1 MSQEQTQQDNQ
12 RNRQRGTRRI
22 GFRWLLLISVLFIEL
37 LTYTWIRTESTQ
49 TIYRISNAQAEL
61 SDRLSYQKELAL
73 ERDRLKSDARIIRI
87 ARNKLGLT
95 TDVFNQTIY
104 IGEGSL

>member
-1 MSQEQTQQDNQ
+1 MNQTPTPRDKQ
-12 RNRQRGTRRI
+12 RDKQRI
-22 GFRWLLLISVLFIEL
+22 GFRWLLLIPVLFLEL

-49 TIYRISNAQAEL
+49 TIYRISNAQSEL
-61 SDRLSYQKELAL
+61 SDRISYRKELAL

-87 ARNKLGLT
+87 ARSKLGLT

-104 IGEGSL
+104 LEGESL